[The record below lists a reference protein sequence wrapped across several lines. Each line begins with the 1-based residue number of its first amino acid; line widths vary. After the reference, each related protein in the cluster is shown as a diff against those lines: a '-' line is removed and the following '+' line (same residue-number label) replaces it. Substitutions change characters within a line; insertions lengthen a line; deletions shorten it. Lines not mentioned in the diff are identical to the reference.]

1 MATGIVI
8 RKISKLIET
17 KDKDPAVLVIDEAK
31 NFVISL
37 LSGHLGW
44 GKQASK
50 RAGRKFGPFT
60 YNYNKL

>member
-37 LSGHLGW
+37 CLTLRW

-50 RAGRKFGPFT
+50 ESWQKVWTF
-60 YNYNKL
+60 YL